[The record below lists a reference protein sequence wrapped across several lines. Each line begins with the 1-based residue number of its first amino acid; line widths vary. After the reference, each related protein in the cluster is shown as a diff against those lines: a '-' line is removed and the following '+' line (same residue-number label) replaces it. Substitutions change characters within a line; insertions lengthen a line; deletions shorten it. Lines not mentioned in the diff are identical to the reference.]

1 MNYSPTDTV
10 FADICLDFDGVI
22 HSYTSGWQ
30 KDATVIPDPPVEG
43 AIDAIYQYL
52 ADGFS
57 IAIYSARS
65 NQDGGINAMRRWL
78 RDHDTRVRET
88 PRDQEAMPLDY
99 LVKFPKSKPAA
110 KIYIDDR
117 GLRFEGVFPDSETI
131 RKLFTTW
138 NK

>member
-1 MNYSPTDTV
+1 MNYSPDDTV

-22 HSYTSGWQ
+22 HSYASGWQ
-30 KDATVIPDPPVEG
+30 GADVVSDPPVNG
-43 AIDAIYQYL
+43 AINAIYQYL
-52 ADGFS
+52 ADGFT

-78 RDHDTRVRET
+78 REHDTRPDET
-88 PRDQEAMPLDY
+88 PANQESYPLDY
-99 LVKFPKSKPAA
+99 RVQFPKSKPSA

-117 GLRFEGVFPDSETI
+117 GFRFEGVFPDAETI
-131 RKLFTTW
+131 RRLFTTW